1 MYTATMRY
9 EFSDEWFERGVSIWR
24 ETVLERAKEAPGLV
38 RMQLLARKPVALAI
52 GTWKEKSLAEDFMK
66 TGVFKELTERLSP
79 ALASQ
84 PRPETWELDSFFEA

>member
-9 EFSDEWFERGVSIWR
+9 EFTDEGFDRGVSIWR
-24 ETVLERAKEAPGLV
+24 ETVFERAKAAPGLV

-52 GTWKEKSLAEDFMK
+52 GTWKEKRFAEDFMK
-66 TGVFKELTERLSP
+66 TGVFKELTEGLAP

-84 PRPETWELDSFFEA
+84 PKPELWELDSFFEA